1 MKSIV
6 IYFSQTG
13 STKKIAEAIYSGI
26 KSATRQGEITTL
38 RDADVRRLVEF
49 DLIGLGCPVFE
60 FKTPTNF
67 KAFIESMPNLEGKHC
82 FLFATHGLDRGMI
95 FRDMGEVLLQKGL
108 TVIGYH
114 SCYGEVRMPSIP
126 RPYFTDGHPGSID
139 LKEAADFG
147 KEMVERSLRVSQG
160 EKGLIPDILSMKER
174 LFPPEPAV
182 ELKLNKEKCR
192 YPICRLCMDNC
203 PVEGCINLS
212 QHPAVFA
219 KKEKCLNCYFCWKIC
234 PSGAIEADWEPLAK
248 AFREIELP
256 GALKLL
262 ERAEARGYFR
272 RLVDK
277 VDVDTPWYTSCD
289 RPALRLEDAPCILAC
304 PIHMDIPGYLTLAAE
319 GRLKEAYQLIRR
331 TNPLPAVCSR
341 VCYHPCED
349 ACKRHYLDQPVAI
362 ASLRRFVTDQ
372 VDIEGPEVP
381 QVSRKG
387 KRVAIIGSGPC
398 GLAAAHDLAL
408 LGYEV
413 TIFEAL
419 PELGG
424 MMRVGIPEYRV
435 SREIIQK
442 DIEEILK
449 LGIEVKL
456 NMRLGHD
463 ITLNEL
469 RQLGYE
475 AILLATG
482 AHLPRP
488 LNIKGMN
495 FDQVFQGVYLL
506 RDKALG
512 KIPPNLFHNKRVVVI
527 GGGNVAI
534 DAARTALRL
543 GAKELQ
549 LACLEKRE
557 EMPAHP
563 GEIQYAVEEGAILN
577 CSWGPRRILGKNR
590 RITGIE
596 LIRCTSVFDQEGRFN
611 PSYDES
617 TKMSLKAD
625 AVIVAIGQAPDISF
639 LSQGDGIQFTRGGTI
654 KVDPFTLETDGKGIF
669 AGSDVVTGAANVI
682 EAIAAGKRAAR
693 SIDNYL
699 KGIPLAVGQTG
710 ERRAQYKLT
719 DEEVETL
726 KKQVPVQNRVSGI
739 VLAPEERLKN
749 FAEVE
754 LGLPPA
760 QGQQEAR
767 RCLKCEWKPW
777 I

>member
-6 IYFSQTG
+6 VYFSQTG
-13 STKKIAEAIYSGI
+13 STRKVAEAIYSGI
-26 KSATRQGEITTL
+26 KSATGQCEITTL

-60 FKTPTNF
+60 FKTPANV
-67 KAFIESMPNLEGKHC
+67 KAFAESMPILEGRHC

-108 TVIGYH
+108 IVIGYH

-126 RPYFTDGHPGSID
+126 RPYFTDGHPDSFD

-160 EKGLIPDILSMKER
+160 KKGLIPDILSMKER
-174 LFPPEPAV
+174 VFPPEPSV
-182 ELKLNKEKCR
+182 EIKFNKERCR
-192 YPICRLCMDNC
+192 YPICRLCVDNC
-203 PVEGCINLS
+203 PVEGCIDLS
-212 QHPAVFA
+212 QDPVIFA
-219 KKEKCLNCYFCWKIC
+219 EEEKCLNCYFCWKIC
-234 PSGAIEADWEPLAK
+234 PNGAIEADWEPLAR

-262 ERAEARGYFR
+262 ERAKARGYFR
-272 RLVDK
+272 SLVGK
-277 VDVDTPWYTSCD
+277 VDVDTPWYKFCD
-289 RPALRLEDAPCILAC
+289 RPALRLEAAPCILAC

-319 GRLKEAYQLIRR
+319 GKLKEAYRLIRR
-331 TNPLPAVCSR
+331 TNPLPTVCGR

-349 ACKRHYLDQPVAI
+349 ACKRHYLDQPIAI
-362 ASLRRFVTDQ
+362 ASLRRFVTGQ
-372 VDIEGPEVP
+372 VVIEGLEVP
-381 QVSRKG
+381 QISKNG
-387 KRVAIIGSGPC
+387 KRVAIVGSGPC

-408 LGYEV
+408 FGYEV

-435 SREIIQK
+435 SREVVRK

-449 LGIEVKL
+449 MGIEVKL
-456 NMRLGHD
+456 NTHIGHHL
-463 ITLNEL
+463 TLNEL
-469 RQLGYE
+469 RQQGYE
-475 AILLATG
+475 ATLLATG
-482 AHLPRP
+482 AHLPRS
-488 LNIKGMN
+488 LNIEGID

-506 RDKALG
+506 KDRALG
-512 KIPPNLFHNKRVVVI
+512 KTPDNLFEGKRVVVI

-549 LACLEKRE
+549 LACLEKKE

-563 GEIQYAVEEGAILN
+563 WEIQYAVEEGAILN
-577 CSWGPRRILGKNR
+577 CSWGPKRILGEDN
-590 RITGIE
+590 RITGVE
-596 LIRCTSVFDQEGRFN
+596 FIRYTSVFDKEGRFN
-611 PSYDES
+611 PSYDE
-617 TKMSLKAD
+617 TTRMWLEAD
-625 AVIVAIGQAPDISF
+625 AVIIAIGQAPDTSF
-639 LSQGDGIQFTRGGTI
+639 LSEGDGIQLTGEGTI
-654 KVDPFTLETDGKGIF
+654 KVDGITLKTDGDGIF
-669 AGSDVVTGAANVI
+669 AGGDVVTGAASVI
-682 EAIAAGKRAAR
+682 NAIAAGKRAAR

-699 KGIPLAVGQTG
+699 KEIPLWVGQTE
-710 ERRAQYKLT
+710 ERRAPYKLT
-719 DEEVETL
+719 EGEIEL
-726 KKQVPVQNRVSGI
+726 LRKQVPVQNRVQGRELSPKQRI
-739 VLAPEERLKN
+739 KN

-754 LGLPPA
+754 LGFHLV

-767 RCLKCEWKPW
+767 RCLKCEWKP
-777 I
+777 

>member
-26 KSATRQGEITTL
+26 KSATGQCEITTL
-38 RDADVRRLVEF
+38 REINVGRLVEF
-49 DLIGLGCPVFE
+49 DLIGLGCPTWELRMPANFRAFE
-60 FKTPTNF
+60 
-67 KAFIESMPNLEGKHC
+67 ESMPALEGKHC
-82 FLFATHGLDRGMI
+82 FLFTTHGMDRGMV

-108 TVIGYH
+108 IVIGYR
-114 SCYGEVRMPSIP
+114 SWYGAGQMPTIP
-126 RPYFTDGHPGSID
+126 KPYFTDGHPDSFD

-182 ELKLNKEKCR
+182 ELKFNKEKCR
-192 YPICRLCMDNC
+192 YPICRLCVDNC
-203 PVEGCINLS
+203 PVEDCINLS
-212 QHPAVFA
+212 QHPVVFA

-234 PSGAIEADWEPLAK
+234 PNGAIEADWGPLAK

-277 VDVDTPWYTSCD
+277 VDVDTPWYTFCD
-289 RPALRLEDAPCILAC
+289 RPALRLEAAPCILAC

-319 GRLKEAYQLIRR
+319 GRLKEAYQLMRK

-349 ACKRHYLDQPVAI
+349 ACRRHYLDQPVAI
-362 ASLRRFVTDQ
+362 APLRRFVTDRA
-372 VDIEGPEVP
+372 DIEEPEVP
-381 QVSRKG
+381 QVSQKG
-387 KRVAIIGSGPC
+387 RRVAIIGSGPC

-408 LGYEV
+408 LGYEIA
-413 TIFEAL
+413 IFEAL

-435 SREIIQK
+435 SREVVQK

-449 LGIEVKL
+449 MGIEVKL
-456 NMRLGHD
+456 NTRLGYD
-463 ITLNEL
+463 LTLNEL
-469 RQLGYE
+469 RQQGYE

-488 LNIKGMN
+488 LNIEGMN
-495 FDQVFQGVYLL
+495 FTQVFQGVYLL
-506 RDKALG
+506 RDRALG
-512 KIPPNLFHNKRVVVI
+512 KIPHNLFHNKRVVVI

-563 GEIQYAVEEGAILN
+563 GEIQYAVEEGAIIN
-577 CSWGPRRILGKNR
+577 CSWGPRRILGKNH
-590 RITGIE
+590 RITSIE
-596 LIRCTSVFDQEGRFN
+596 LIRCTSVFDEEGRFN

-617 TKMSLKAD
+617 ARMSLKAD
-625 AVIVAIGQAPDISF
+625 AVIVAIGQVPDISF

-654 KVDPFTLETDGKGIF
+654 KVDSFTLETDGKGIF
-669 AGSDVVTGAANVI
+669 AGGDVVTGAASVI

-699 KGIPLAVGQTG
+699 KGIPLAVGQTE
-710 ERRAQYKLT
+710 ERRAQYKFT
-719 DEEVETL
+719 DEEIETL
-726 KKQVPVQNRVSGI
+726 KKQVPVQNRVPGI
-739 VLAPEERLKN
+739 ALAPEERIKN

-767 RCLKCEWKPW
+767 RCLKCEWKP
-777 I
+777 

>member
-1 MKSIV
+1 MKSVV

-13 STKKIAEAIYSGI
+13 STKKVAEAIYSGI
-26 KSATRQGEITTL
+26 KSATGQCEITTL
-38 RDADVRRLVEF
+38 RDADARRLVEF

-60 FKTPTNF
+60 FKTPANF

-95 FRDMGEVLLQKGL
+95 FRDMGEVLFQKGL

-126 RPYFTDGHPGSID
+126 RPYFTDGHPDSFD
-139 LKEAADFG
+139 LNEAADFG
-147 KEMVERSLRVSQG
+147 KEMVERSLRVSLG
-160 EKGLIPDILSMKER
+160 EMGLIPDILSMKER
-174 LFPPEPAV
+174 IFPPEPSV
-182 ELKLNKEKCR
+182 EMKLNEEKCR
-192 YPICRLCMDNC
+192 YPICRLCVDHC
-203 PVEGCINLS
+203 PVEGCIDLS
-212 QHPAVFA
+212 QDPVVFA
-219 KKEKCLNCYFCWKIC
+219 QKEKCLNCYFCWKIC
-234 PSGAIEADWEPLAK
+234 PNGAVEADWEPLAK
-248 AFREIELP
+248 AFIEIELP

-277 VDVDTPWYTSCD
+277 VEVDTPWHKFCD
-289 RPALRLEDAPCILAC
+289 RPALHIGAAPCVLAC
-304 PIHMDIPGYLTLAAE
+304 PIHMDIPGYVSLAAE
-319 GRLKEAYQLIRR
+319 GKLEEAYQLIRR

-349 ACKRHYLDQPVAI
+349 VCKRHYLDQPVAV

-372 VDIEGPEVP
+372 VDIERLEVP
-381 QVSRKG
+381 QVSQNGR
-387 KRVAIIGSGPC
+387 RVAIIGSGPC

-435 SREIIQK
+435 SREVVQK

-449 LGIEVKL
+449 MGIAVKVNTRIGRDL
-456 NMRLGHD
+456 
-463 ITLNEL
+463 TLNQL
-469 RQLGYE
+469 RQQGYE

-482 AHLPRP
+482 AHLSRP
-488 LNIKGMN
+488 LDIEGVN

-506 RDKALG
+506 RDMALG
-512 KIPPNLFHNKRVVVI
+512 EIPGNLFDKKRVVVI

-549 LACLEKRE
+549 LACLERRE

-563 GEIQYAVEEGAILN
+563 EEIQYAVEEGTMLN
-577 CSWGPRRILGKNR
+577 CSWGPKRILGESH
-590 RITGIE
+590 RITGVE
-596 LIRCTSVFDQEGRFN
+596 LIRCISVFDQEGRFN

-617 TKMSLKAD
+617 TSMSLKAD
-625 AVIVAIGQAPDISF
+625 AVIIAIGQVPDISF
-639 LSQGDGIQFTRGGTI
+639 LNEEDGIGLTREGTI
-654 KVDPFTLETDGKGIF
+654 KTDQVTLKTDGDGVF
-669 AGSDVVTGAANVI
+669 AGGDVVTGAASVVDG
-682 EAIAAGKRAAR
+682 IAAGRRAAR

-699 KGIPLAVGQTG
+699 KGIPLAVGQTE
-710 ERRAQYKLT
+710 ERRAQYKPT
-719 DEEVETL
+719 DAEIEII
-726 KKQVPVQNRVSGI
+726 KKQVPVQNRVQGI
-739 VLAPEERLKN
+739 MLAPTERVKN

-754 LGLPPA
+754 SGLHPA

-767 RCLKCEWKPW
+767 RCLKCDWRL
-777 I
+777 

>member
-13 STKKIAEAIYSGI
+13 STKKVAEAIYSGI
-26 KSATRQGEITTL
+26 KSATGQCEITAL
-38 RDADVRRLVEF
+38 RDTDARRLVEF

-60 FKTPTNF
+60 FKTPANF

-95 FRDMGEVLLQKGL
+95 FRDMGEVLLQKEL
-108 TVIGYH
+108 IVIGYH

-126 RPYFTDGHPGSID
+126 RPYFTDGHPDSSD

-147 KEMVERSLRVSQG
+147 KEMVERSLRISQG
-160 EKGLIPDILSMKER
+160 ETGLIPDILSMKER
-174 LFPPEPAV
+174 VFPPEPSV
-182 ELKLNKEKCR
+182 EMKFNEEKCR
-192 YPICRLCMDNC
+192 YPICRLCVDNC
-203 PVEGCINLS
+203 PVEGCIDLS
-212 QHPAVFA
+212 QDPVVFA
-219 KKEKCLNCYFCWKIC
+219 KEEKCLNCYFCWKIC
-234 PSGAIEADWEPLAK
+234 PNGAIEADWEPLAK

-262 ERAEARGYFR
+262 ERAKARGYFR
-272 RLVDK
+272 SLVDK
-277 VDVDTPWYTSCD
+277 VDVDTPWYEFCD
-289 RPALRLEDAPCILAC
+289 RPALRLEAVPCTLAC

-319 GRLKEAYQLIRR
+319 GKLKEAYQLIRE
-331 TNPLPAVCSR
+331 TNPLPAVCGR
-341 VCYHPCED
+341 VCYHLCED

-372 VDIEGPEVP
+372 VDIESLEVP
-381 QVSRKG
+381 QISKNGR
-387 KRVAIIGSGPC
+387 RVAIIGSGPC

-435 SREIIQK
+435 SREVVQK

-449 LGIEVKL
+449 MGIEVKL
-456 NMRLGHD
+456 NTRIGHD
-463 ITLNEL
+463 LTLNEL
-469 RQLGYE
+469 RQQGYE

-482 AHLPRP
+482 AHLPQP
-488 LNIKGMN
+488 LNIEGMN

-506 RDKALG
+506 RDRALG
-512 KIPPNLFHNKRVVVI
+512 EIPDNLFDRKRVVVI

-534 DAARTALRL
+534 DAARTVLRL
-543 GAKELQ
+543 GVKEVQ
-549 LACLEKRE
+549 LACLERRE

-563 GEIQYAVEEGAILN
+563 GEVQYAVQEGAILN
-577 CSWGPRRILGKNR
+577 CSWGPKRILGENH
-590 RITGIE
+590 RITGVE
-596 LIRCTSVFDQEGRFN
+596 FVRCTSVFDEEGRFN
-611 PSYDES
+611 PSYDEG
-617 TKMSLKAD
+617 TRVSLKAD
-625 AVIVAIGQAPDISF
+625 AVIIAIGQIPDISF
-639 LSQGDGIQFTRGGTI
+639 LNEGDGIRLTRGGTI
-654 KVDPFTLETDGKGIF
+654 KVDQFTLKTDGQGIF
-669 AGSDVVTGAANVI
+669 AGGDVVTGAASVI
-682 EAIAAGKRAAR
+682 DAIAAGRRAAR

-699 KGIPLAVGQTG
+699 KGIPLAVGQTE
-710 ERRAQYKLT
+710 ERRTQYKLT
-719 DEEVETL
+719 DEEIETL
-726 KKQVPVQNRVSGI
+726 KKQVPVQNRVRGM

-754 LGLPPA
+754 LGLHPA
-760 QGQQEAR
+760 QGQQEAW
-767 RCLKCEWKPW
+767 RCLKCEWKP
-777 I
+777 

>member
-13 STKKIAEAIYSGI
+13 STRKVAEAIYSGM
-26 KSATRQGEITTL
+26 KSATQQCEIATL
-38 RDADVRRLVEF
+38 RDTDVRRLVEF

-126 RPYFTDGHPGSID
+126 RPYFTDGHPDSFD

-147 KEMVERSLRVSQG
+147 REMVEHSLRISQG
-160 EKGLIPDILSMKER
+160 ETGLIPDILSMKER

-182 ELKLNKEKCR
+182 ELRLNKEKCR
-192 YPICRLCMDNC
+192 YPICRLCVDHC
-203 PVEGCINLS
+203 PVEGCIDLS
-212 QHPAVFA
+212 QDPVVFA
-219 KKEKCLNCYFCWKIC
+219 KEEKCLNCYFCWKIC
-234 PSGAIEADWEPLAK
+234 PNGAVEADWEPLAR

-277 VDVDTPWYTSCD
+277 VDVDAPWYTFCD
-289 RPALRLEDAPCILAC
+289 RPALRLEASPCMLAC

-372 VDIEGPEVP
+372 VDIEGLEVP
-381 QVSRKG
+381 PASQNGR
-387 KRVAIIGSGPC
+387 RVAIIGSGPC
-398 GLAAAHDLAL
+398 GLAAAHDMAL

-435 SREIIQK
+435 SREVVQK

-449 LGIEVKL
+449 MGIEVKL
-456 NMRLGHD
+456 NTRIGSDLTIDG
-463 ITLNEL
+463 L
-469 RQLGYE
+469 RQQGYE

-482 AHLPRP
+482 AHLPQP
-488 LNIKGMN
+488 LNIEGGN

-512 KIPPNLFHNKRVVVI
+512 EIPDNFFDRKRVVVI

-543 GAKELQ
+543 GAEELQ

-577 CSWGPRRILGKNR
+577 CSWGPKRILGENH
-590 RITGIE
+590 RITGVE

-617 TKMSLKAD
+617 TRMFLKAD
-625 AVIVAIGQAPDISF
+625 AVIVAIGQVPDISF
-639 LSQGDGIQFTRGGTI
+639 LSQGDGVRLTGGGTI
-654 KVDPFTLETDGKGIF
+654 KADQFTLKTGGDRIF
-669 AGSDVVTGAANVI
+669 AGGDVVTGAASVI

-699 KGIPLAVGQTG
+699 KGIPLAVGQTE
-710 ERRAQYKLT
+710 ERRDQYKLT
-719 DEEVETL
+719 DEEIETL
-726 KKQVPVQNRVSGI
+726 KKRAPVQNRVQRV
-739 VLAPEERLKN
+739 VLAPEERIKN

-754 LGLPPA
+754 LGLHPA

-767 RCLKCEWKPW
+767 RCLKCEWKP
-777 I
+777 

>member
-1 MKSIV
+1 MKIIV

-13 STKKIAEAIYSGI
+13 STKKVAEAIYSGI
-26 KSATRQGEITTL
+26 KAATGQCEITAL
-38 RDADVRRLVEF
+38 RDADARRMAEF

-60 FKTPTNF
+60 FKTPANF
-67 KAFIESMPNLEGKHC
+67 KAFIESIPNLEGKHC

-95 FRDMGEVLLQKGL
+95 FRDMGEVLLQKEL
-108 TVIGYH
+108 IVIGYH

-126 RPYFTDGHPGSID
+126 RPYFTDGHPDIFD

-160 EKGLIPDILSMKER
+160 ERGLIPDILSMKER
-174 LFPPEPAV
+174 LFPPEPSV
-182 ELKLNKEKCR
+182 EMKLNEEKCR
-192 YPICRLCMDNC
+192 YPICRLCVDNC
-203 PVEGCINLS
+203 PVEGCIDLS
-212 QHPAVFA
+212 QDPVVFA
-219 KKEKCLNCYFCWKIC
+219 KEEKCLNCYFCWKIC
-234 PSGAIEADWEPLAK
+234 PNGAIEADWEPLAK

-262 ERAEARGYFR
+262 ERAKARGYFR
-272 RLVDK
+272 SLVDK
-277 VDVDTPWYTSCD
+277 VDVDTPWYEFCD
-289 RPALRLEDAPCILAC
+289 RPALRLEAVPCTLAC

-319 GRLKEAYQLIRR
+319 GKLKEAYQLIRE
-331 TNPLPAVCSR
+331 TNPLPAVCGR
-341 VCYHPCED
+341 VCYHLCED

-372 VDIEGPEVP
+372 VDIESLEVP
-381 QVSRKG
+381 QISKNGR
-387 KRVAIIGSGPC
+387 RVAIIGSGPC

-435 SREIIQK
+435 SREVVQK

-449 LGIEVKL
+449 MGIEVKL
-456 NMRLGHD
+456 NTRIGHD
-463 ITLNEL
+463 LTLNEL
-469 RQLGYE
+469 RQQGYE

-482 AHLPRP
+482 AHLPQP
-488 LNIKGMN
+488 LNIEGMN

-506 RDKALG
+506 RDRALG
-512 KIPPNLFHNKRVVVI
+512 EIPDNLFDRKRVVVI

-534 DAARTALRL
+534 DAARTVLRL
-543 GAKELQ
+543 GVKEVQ
-549 LACLEKRE
+549 LACLERRE

-563 GEIQYAVEEGAILN
+563 GEVQYAVEEGAILN
-577 CSWGPRRILGKNR
+577 CSWGPKRILGENH
-590 RITGIE
+590 RITGVE
-596 LIRCTSVFDQEGRFN
+596 FVRCTSVFDEEGRFN
-611 PSYDES
+611 PSYDEG
-617 TKMSLKAD
+617 TRVSLKAD
-625 AVIVAIGQAPDISF
+625 AVIIAIGQIPDISF
-639 LSQGDGIQFTRGGTI
+639 LNEGDGIRLTRGGTI
-654 KVDPFTLETDGKGIF
+654 KVDQFTLKTDGQGIF
-669 AGSDVVTGAANVI
+669 AGGDVVTGAASVI
-682 EAIAAGKRAAR
+682 DAIAAGRRAAR

-699 KGIPLAVGQTG
+699 KGIPLAVGQTE

-719 DEEVETL
+719 DEEIETL
-726 KKQVPVQNRVSGI
+726 KKQVPVQNRVRGM

-754 LGLPPA
+754 LGLHPA
-760 QGQQEAR
+760 QGQQEAW
-767 RCLKCEWKPW
+767 RCLKCEWKP
-777 I
+777 